1 MGGGA
6 RARPVVPGYTSFLM
20 SWEMM
25 RNLVRDEWVILSLL
39 LAWSLAGL
47 AVICERLYALWNLV
61 PKSEAFKNR
70 VIDALERG
78 DIAKATALCEMSQ
91 VPIADVFER
100 GLLVYGKTPEKTTE
114 AVTSQRNATVLSLK
128 RYLWA
133 LGTVGSS
140 APFVGLF
147 GTVVG
152 ILKAFQSMS
161 VAGTG
166 GFKVVSQGIAA
177 ALVATA
183 AGLLVAIYAVIAYNY
198 FVARIG
204 VIAMHYRLFA
214 EEFLTALGQGVKRK
228 PAVVAVAAG
237 AENRDAG
244 GLKQPWA
251 STSRSTTRAPPS
263 EDGEVGA
270 DSVVAE
276 INITPLTDVFLV
288 LLIIFMVTST
298 ALVESEVASR
308 AGMKVVLP
316 KANAAGPVSQRRSDP
331 VLTVTRANEL
341 YLGSRKL
348 DPTNLEGEIR
358 KALAETGSETLL
370 IRGDKNVYLGSAVDI
385 MSVAKKAGA
394 SKIAILT
401 APNK

>member
-1 MGGGA
+1 
-6 RARPVVPGYTSFLM
+6 M

-25 RNLVRDEWVILSLL
+25 RNLVRDEWLILSLL

-47 AVICERLYALWNLV
+47 AVICERLYALWNVV

-70 VIDALERG
+70 VIDALDKG

-100 GLLVYGKTPEKTTE
+100 GLQVYSKTPEKTTE

-147 GTVVG
+147 GTVIG

-198 FVARIG
+198 FVARING
-204 VIAMHYRLFA
+204 IAMQYRLYT
-214 EEFLTALGQGVKRK
+214 EEFLTALGQGAKRRPSPT
-228 PAVVAVAAG
+228 PAADV
-237 AENRDAG
+237 
-244 GLKQPWA
+244 
-251 STSRSTTRAPPS
+251 APPAS
-263 EDGEVGA
+263 P
-270 DSVVAE
+270 
-276 INITPLTDVFLV
+276 TPSPTP
-288 LLIIFMVTST
+288 
-298 ALVESEVASR
+298 APAS
-308 AGMKVVLP
+308 
-316 KANAAGPVSQRRSDP
+316 
-331 VLTVTRANEL
+331 
-341 YLGSRKL
+341 
-348 DPTNLEGEIR
+348 
-358 KALAETGSETLL
+358 
-370 IRGDKNVYLGSAVDI
+370 
-385 MSVAKKAGA
+385 
-394 SKIAILT
+394 
-401 APNK
+401 

>member
-1 MGGGA
+1 
-6 RARPVVPGYTSFLM
+6 M

-25 RNLVRDEWVILSLL
+25 RNLVRDEWLILSLL

-47 AVICERLYALWNLV
+47 AVICERIYALWNLI

-78 DIAKATALCEMSQ
+78 DIGKATALCEMSQ
-91 VPIADVFER
+91 VPLADVFER
-100 GLLVYGKTPEKTTE
+100 GLTVFQKTPEKTTE
-114 AVTSQRNATVLSLK
+114 AVTSQRTATVLSLK

-166 GFKVVSQGIAA
+166 GFRVVSQGIAA

-204 VIAMHYRLFA
+204 VIGMQYRLYC
-214 EEFLTALGQGVKRK
+214 EEFLTALGASAKRK
-228 PAVVAVAAG
+228 PASAPAA
-237 AENRDAG
+237 D
-244 GLKQPWA
+244 
-251 STSRSTTRAPPS
+251 TTNEPAPPS
-263 EDGEVGA
+263 
-270 DSVVAE
+270 
-276 INITPLTDVFLV
+276 
-288 LLIIFMVTST
+288 
-298 ALVESEVASR
+298 AS
-308 AGMKVVLP
+308 A
-316 KANAAGPVSQRRSDP
+316 
-331 VLTVTRANEL
+331 
-341 YLGSRKL
+341 
-348 DPTNLEGEIR
+348 
-358 KALAETGSETLL
+358 
-370 IRGDKNVYLGSAVDI
+370 
-385 MSVAKKAGA
+385 
-394 SKIAILT
+394 
-401 APNK
+401 